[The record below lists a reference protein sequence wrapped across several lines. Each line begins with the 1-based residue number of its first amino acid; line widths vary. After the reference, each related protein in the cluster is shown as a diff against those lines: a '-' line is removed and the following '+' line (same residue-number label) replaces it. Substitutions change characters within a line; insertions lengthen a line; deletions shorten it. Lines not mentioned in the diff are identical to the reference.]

1 MKAAARQHDEPPKYK
16 RFHSPRWSHP
26 PCLYP
31 TVSCFSVP
39 HVLGFLL
46 LTGPLWF
53 SVISK
58 LSGSAGKSC
67 HSAVF
72 FFSSASGF
80 AWFWPVLYI
89 QVCFRSVAEGCNLSL
104 LFKYS
109 AHTIPCRL
117 IQTWTSHCGWPGY
130 GGWCNKHD
138 PIVVMSLG
146 SNRTIYIWANT
157 TRWASL

>member
-1 MKAAARQHDEPPKYK
+1 MKAAACQHDEPPKYN
-16 RFHSPRWSHP
+16 RSYSPRWSHL
-26 PCLYP
+26 PCVYP
-31 TVSCFSVP
+31 TASCF

-53 SVISK
+53 SVISNCQG
-58 LSGSAGKSC
+58 LQEN
-67 HSAVF
+67 HVTQQV

-89 QVCFRSVAEGCNLSL
+89 QVCSRSVAEGCNLSL

-117 IQTWTSHCGWPGY
+117 TQTCTSHCGWPGY
-130 GGWCNKHD
+130 GVWCNKHD
-138 PIVVMSLG
+138 PIVMMSLG
-146 SNRTIYIWANT
+146 SNRTFYMWENT